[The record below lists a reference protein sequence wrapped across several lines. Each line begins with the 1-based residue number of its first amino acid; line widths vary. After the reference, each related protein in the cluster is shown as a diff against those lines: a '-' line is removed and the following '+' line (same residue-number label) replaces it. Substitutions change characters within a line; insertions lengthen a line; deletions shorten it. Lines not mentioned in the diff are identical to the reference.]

1 MPVSRRFVLGSAMT
15 LAAPA
20 VFAQA
25 PDRLRLVLNFQPDGG
40 TAAFF
45 VAQSRGWFR
54 EAGLEVTI
62 DGSAGS
68 GDAITRVASGAYQ
81 VGVGDIAT
89 LAEFLVRNPGSA
101 PRVVMPLHDR
111 SPQAVISLAAAG
123 IARPADL
130 VGKTVGNGPADG
142 ASRMF
147 PAFARINNLDLAGVG
162 RRQVTPQL
170 RDTMLLTRQ
179 VDAVTGFDYTVF
191 FNLKANGTK
200 PEDIRVMR
208 YGDFGMDFYGNAIL
222 AGQPLIAEKPDVLR
236 RFLAVAARAWR
247 DTLADPAMGAAVIKR
262 QVPLLDETIEAERIT
277 FLRDNLMVTARTRAL
292 GIGTMDLGR
301 LREGLA
307 FVQEGFGM
315 PRAPTVEEIYDGNFL
330 PPIELRRVG

>member
-1 MPVSRRFVLGSAMT
+1 MPLSRRFVLGSAVG

-20 VFAQA
+20 LAQ
-25 PDRLRLVLNFQPDGG
+25 PVERLRLVLNFQPDGG

-62 DGSAGS
+62 DGSSGS

-81 VGVGDIAT
+81 MGVGDIAT
-89 LAEFLVRNPGSA
+89 LAEFLVRNPGAA

-111 SPQAVISLAAAG
+111 SPQAVVSLAAAG

-130 VGKTVGNGPADG
+130 AGKAVGNGPADG

-147 PAFARINNLDLAGVG
+147 PAFARLNGVDLAQVN
-162 RRQVTPQL
+162 RRQVTAQL

-191 FNLKANGTK
+191 FNLKANGTS
-200 PEDIRVMR
+200 PADIRLMR

-222 AGQPLIAEKPDVLR
+222 AGQGMIAERPDVLR

-247 DTLADPAMGAAVIKR
+247 DTLADPAMAAAIIKR
-262 QVPLLDETIEAERIT
+262 QVPLLDEAIEAERIT
-277 FLRDNLMVTARTRAL
+277 FLRDNLMITARTRAF
-292 GIGTMDLGR
+292 GIGTMDLTR
-301 LREGLA
+301 LRDGLA
-307 FVQEGFGM
+307 VVQEGFGM
-315 PRAPTVEEIYDGNFL
+315 PRAPTTEEIFDGRFL
-330 PPIELRRVG
+330 PPLDLRRMG

>member
-1 MPVSRRFVLGSAMT
+1 MPVSRRFVLGSAVT
-15 LAAPA
+15 SAAPA
-20 VFAQA
+20 LAQ
-25 PDRLRLVLNFQPDGG
+25 PVERLRLVLNFQPDGG

-81 VGVGDIAT
+81 MGVGDIAT

-111 SPQAVISLAAAG
+111 SPQAVVSLAAAG

-130 VGKTVGNGPADG
+130 AGKTVGNGPADG

-147 PAFARINNLDLAGVG
+147 PAFARLNGVDLAQVN
-162 RRQVTPQL
+162 RRQVTAQL

-191 FNLKANGTK
+191 FNLKANGTN
-200 PEDIRVMR
+200 PAYIRLMR

-222 AGQPLIAEKPDVLR
+222 AGQPMIAERPDVLR
-236 RFLAVAARAWR
+236 RFLAVAARGWR
-247 DTLADPAMGAAVIKR
+247 DTLADPAMAAAVIKR
-262 QVPLLDETIEAERIT
+262 QVPLLDEAIEAERIT
-277 FLRDNLMVTARTRAL
+277 FLRDNLMITDRTRAL

-301 LREGLA
+301 LREGLG

-315 PRAPTVEEIYDGNFL
+315 ARAPTNEEIFDDRFL
-330 PPIELRRVG
+330 PPLELRRVG